1 MIFELNNACVIKSV
15 TLYLGSIC
23 QCLPDLDQV
32 IFLTLYQIWAA
43 LSGANK
49 FTP

>member
-23 QCLPDLDQV
+23 HCLPDLDQV
-32 IFLTLYQIWAA
+32 IFLTLQCKWAA
-43 LSGANK
+43 LSSANK